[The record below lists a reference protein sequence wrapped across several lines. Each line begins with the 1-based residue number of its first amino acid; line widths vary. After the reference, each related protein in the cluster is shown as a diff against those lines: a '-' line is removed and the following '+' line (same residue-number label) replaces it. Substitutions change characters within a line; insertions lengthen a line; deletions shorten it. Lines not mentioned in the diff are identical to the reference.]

1 MGLKMLSLS
10 PEMPK
15 NKKNILEHLARK
27 IIDGSLKA
35 NEILP
40 NELACAAHFNVSRTM
55 IRDVLKSLEGKGL
68 IERKTNVGTRV
79 RSIHSWNL
87 LDKEI
92 LDWSCGILA
101 QSRFLVS
108 LLELRLIIEPQAAA
122 LAAIRA
128 NDEDL
133 QLILDNFSRMLGTGE
148 RSINTEADILFHKAI
163 IKASGN
169 LFISQFGTAIQA
181 ALHHT
186 IYLSNKANID
196 HRASLEC
203 HRRILTA
210 IENRNSE
217 AAYAAMICVL
227 RNTITDMGLQV
238 TGVVLSNTDSVL
250 SDNFP
255 QKPLSEG
262 S

>member
-1 MGLKMLSLS
+1 MLSLPS
-10 PEMPK
+10 ELHK

-27 IIDGSLKA
+27 IIDGTIKA

-40 NELACAAHFNVSRTM
+40 NEFAFAALFGVSRTM

-87 LDKEI
+87 LDKEL
-92 LDWSCGILA
+92 LDWSCGILT

-133 QLILDNFSRMLGTGE
+133 QLIRENFSSMVDAGGMC
-148 RSINTEADILFHKAI
+148 INTEADIAFHKAI
-163 IKASGN
+163 IKACGN
-169 LFISQFGTAIQA
+169 LFVSQFGNAIQA

-186 IYLSNKANID
+186 IYMSNKANID
-196 HRASLEC
+196 HQASIEC
-203 HRRILTA
+203 HRQILKA
-210 IENRNSE
+210 IENRDSGG
-217 AAYAAMICVL
+217 AYAAMSRVL
-227 RNTITDMGLQV
+227 KNTMFDMGLQV
-238 TGVVLSNTDSVL
+238 SGV
-250 SDNFP
+250 FM
-255 QKPLSEG
+255 SEVKNCSKG
-262 S
+262 E